1 MARPISGRLTVV
13 PPPQQC
19 GLCGMLLL
27 SLLMLLFASCRTGS
41 AIYLQNWID
50 TGDGLEVGRG
60 RLYRASAV
68 F

>member
-1 MARPISGRLTVV
+1 
-13 PPPQQC
+13 
-19 GLCGMLLL
+19 MLLL
-27 SLLMLLFASCRTGS
+27 SLLTLLFASCRTGS

-60 RLYRASAV
+60 RFYRVSAV